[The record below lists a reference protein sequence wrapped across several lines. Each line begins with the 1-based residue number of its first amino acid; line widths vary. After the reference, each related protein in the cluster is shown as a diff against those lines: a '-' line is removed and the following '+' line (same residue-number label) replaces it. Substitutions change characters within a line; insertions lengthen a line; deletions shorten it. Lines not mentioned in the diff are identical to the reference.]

1 MKKSYLYT
9 LIAVVVVLATA
20 LVWLIVL
27 NNRKAQDIQA
37 MSEMMEFEKE
47 QLEEEYED
55 LAMQYDGYQI
65 NISNDSLADLL
76 MQEKQRVQDL
86 LEELRIT
93 KTTDGKKI
101 AELKKE
107 LATVRAVMKGYV
119 AQIDSLDRQN
129 KQLVKENRQV
139 REQYRD
145 VTQQNETLR
154 QETTRLAEVVSRAS
168 MLEVGTMN
176 VITLNK
182 RDRKTGFFNAIQKLQ
197 FDFTVLKNITCERG
211 EKVVYMQ
218 LRRPDGEL
226 MLKSE
231 DNLFHFESADI
242 PYSLKKDFVYEGDE
256 ILLTVYWQVEEILQK
271 GLYTADF
278 FIDGNMVGSFPFTL
292 K

>member
-1 MKKSYLYT
+1 MNKSTLYI
-9 LIAVVVVLATA
+9 LIALLVVLAA
-20 LVWLIVL
+20 GIAVL
-27 NNRKAQDIQA
+27 LWQNNNQKQDIAA
-37 MSEMMEFEKE
+37 MEEMMAFEKE
-47 QLEEEYED
+47 QLEDEYED

-93 KTTDGKKI
+93 KVTDGRKI

-107 LATVRAVMKGYV
+107 LATVRAVMKEYV

-129 KQLVKENRQV
+129 KQLVQENRTV
-139 REQYRD
+139 REQYRA
-145 VTQQNETLR
+145 VTEENETLH
-154 QETTRLAEVVSRAS
+154 QERTRLTEVVNRAS
-168 MLEVGTMN
+168 MLEVSDFE
-176 VITLNK
+176 VVTLNK
-182 RDRKTGFFNAIQKLQ
+182 RDRKTSLFAQIQKLE
-197 FDFTVLKNITCERG
+197 FDFTLLKNITTARG
-211 EKVVYMQ
+211 EKTVYLQ

-231 DNLFHFESADI
+231 DHLFPFENSRI

-256 ILLTVYWQVEEILQK
+256 TALTMYWPVEEILQK
-271 GLYTADF
+271 GTYTVDF
-278 FIDGNMVGSFPFTL
+278 FIDGSMVGSFPFTL